1 MVCPY
6 CHKEIPEDSIYCYHC
21 GKELSN
27 KQKHSSIKLK
37 KNPHENK
44 SSINQDVTR
53 RYRDGYMKMQIEL
66 Y

>member
-27 KQKHSSIKLK
+27 KQALF
-37 KNPHENK
+37 N
-44 SSINQDVTR
+44 
-53 RYRDGYMKMQIEL
+53 QIEKEST
-66 Y
+66 